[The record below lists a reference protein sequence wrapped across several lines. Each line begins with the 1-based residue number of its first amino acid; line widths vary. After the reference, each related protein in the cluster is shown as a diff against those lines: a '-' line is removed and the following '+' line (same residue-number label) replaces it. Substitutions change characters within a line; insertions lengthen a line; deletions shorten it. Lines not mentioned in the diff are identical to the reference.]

1 MRALVIGAGMMGT
14 ALVYDLVFS
23 NTFSEILISDIDIK
37 KAISVAEKINR
48 KVEPVQLDV
57 NNFDDVIDLMSGVDV
72 VISAVPY
79 SHNYLLTKAAI
90 EAEKHFLD
98 LGGSNEILKK
108 QLSLN
113 EKAKEIGISIIPNCG
128 LAPGLV
134 NILAVQGAKEF
145 DYVDEIHLRVG
156 GLPQHPR
163 PPLNYQIV
171 FSAEGLINEYTEPVD
186 VIRNGKFQSVNPL
199 EDLEEII
206 FPEPFGTLEAFN
218 TSGGLSTLC
227 NYFLGKVKELDYK
240 TIRYKGHCE
249 KIKTLLDL
257 GLASNEALIIGNS
270 VKTLREFFI
279 DLLYKKL
286 IYNDEDVVLLRAE
299 IRGEKEHRLKILTY
313 EMIDY
318 YDNVNQISAMMRT
331 TSYPTSIIAQM
342 IMDGRIN
349 SRGVIPPEYCTDAEE
364 MIKELRKRNIFIS
377 KNITSGEK

>member
-57 NNFDDVIDLMSGVDV
+57 NNYDDVIDLMSGVDV

-286 IYNDEDVVLLRAE
+286 IYNDEDVVLLRVE